1 MSNWEQVKI
10 KDVANTMSGGTPN
23 RSTLEFYEH
32 GDIPW
37 LKTGELKSK
46 FIHDTEEMITD
57 LAVQKSS
64 AKLVPENSVIVAM
77 YGATVGNLSINKIPL
92 TTNQACCSILPKE
105 EKLNE
110 EFLYYHLLKDK
121 DILIKMAAGGAQP
134 NISQQLIKEYQISLP
149 PLKEQQKIVEILSSV
164 DAAIEKTEQVIAKTE
179 EVKKGLMQQ
188 LLTKGIGHTNFKQ
201 TEIGEIP
208 IDWKVCMIKDVVRE
222 VSRPIKMIDTEYY
235 STITCKRRNG
245 GIVLRDKQRGEDIK
259 VKSQYLIKD
268 NDFVIS
274 KRQIVHG
281 ACGVVP
287 VELDGSIVSN
297 EYTVLNFKDNMNN
310 YYFNYICQMPKMYKN
325 FYLAS
330 VGVHI
335 EKMLFRTND
344 WYKMKLSVPPL
355 EEQLKIVNILDSLND
370 RIECENKKVNNLQ
383 LIKQGLMQQLL
394 TGKTRVKID

>member
-1 MSNWEQVKI
+1 MN
-10 KDVANTMSGGTPN
+10 
-23 RSTLEFYEH
+23 
-32 GDIPW
+32 
-37 LKTGELKSK
+37 
-46 FIHDTEEMITD
+46 IHAI
-57 LAVQKSS
+57 
-64 AKLVPENSVIVAM
+64 
-77 YGATVGNLSINKIPL
+77 
-92 TTNQACCSILPKE
+92 
-105 EKLNE
+105 
-110 EFLYYHLLKDK
+110 
-121 DILIKMAAGGAQP
+121 GGAQP
-134 NISQQLIKEYQISLP
+134 NISATQIESISLYIP
-149 PLKEQQKIVEILSSV
+149 ELIKEQQKIAEILSSV